1 MIVKKMSTP
10 TKLALLGST
19 LLLAAATAQ
28 AEPYRIGVLTDMSG
42 MNYDLSGQGSVVA
55 AQMAVADFGGTLLGQ
70 PIEVVVGDHQNSP
83 DVGSTLARR
92 WIDSSNVVAVVDVP
106 TSSVAMAVQEITRQ
120 SDTAFLISTAGSSAL
135 TGEACSPSTAQWT
148 WDTYALAN
156 GTGRAMTQEGYDAWY
171 FITVDYTFGH
181 ALENDTT
188 DAVTA
193 AGGRVVGRVAHPRET
208 TDFSSYLLQAQASGA
223 NVIALANSSGDT
235 MTALKQADEFGV
247 TQGGMAIAGM
257 LLFLTDVHGVG
268 LDIAQNL
275 TLTTAFYWDMDDQT
289 REWSARF
296 GEQMDGRMP
305 TMVHAG
311 VYSSVLNFLRAA
323 EEAGQAESGAAVMEA
338 MRGMD
343 IDDFFNRNAYL
354 REDGRVVHDMY
365 LVRVKTPGES
375 TGPWDYYEVLRTIP
389 GDEAFLPLDQSACP
403 LVGN

>member
-1 MIVKKMSTP
+1 MKQV
-10 TKLALLGST
+10 LLGSG
-19 LLLAAATAQ
+19 LLLMAAGAQ
-28 AEPYRIGVLTDMSG
+28 ADGYRIGVLTDMSG
-42 MNYDLSGQGSVVA
+42 MNFDLSGQGSVVA

-70 PIEVVVGDHQNSP
+70 PVEVVVGDHQNSP

-92 WIDSSNVVAVVDVP
+92 WVDSGNVVAVVDVP

-135 TGEACSPSTAQWT
+135 TGAACSPSTAQWT

-181 ALENDTT
+181 ALEHDTSE
-188 DAVTA
+188 AVTA
-193 AGGRVVGRVAHPRET
+193 AGGQIVGRVAHPRET

-247 TQGGMAIAGM
+247 TAGGQAIAGM

-268 LDIAQNL
+268 LEIAQNL
-275 TLTTAFYWDMDDQT
+275 TLTTAFYWDMDEQT

-296 GEQMDGRMP
+296 AEQMDGRMP

-311 VYSSVLNFLRAA
+311 VYSSVLNYLRAA
-323 EEAGQAESGAAVMEA
+323 EQSGQAESGSAVMET

-365 LVRVKTPGES
+365 LVRVKTPEES

-389 GDEAFLPLDQSACP
+389 GDEAFLPLEQSACP